1 MKAFKRILG
10 LVWIILGPLS
20 TIFMFWQAWDKI
32 SSAPAGIAQT
42 NTTLQWGII
51 LLIFLPIAVGLMIFG
66 KYALAGEFD
75 ELPTNSEE
83 L

>member
-10 LVWIILGPLS
+10 LVWIILGPLA

-51 LLIFLPIAVGLMIFG
+51 LLIFLPIAAGLMIFG

-75 ELPTNSEE
+75 ELPSNSEE